1 MQLPSFQVVMNNFV
15 KEAFNDRA
23 NRVGRVRNRLHGPGG
38 VGAPPQIAQLA
49 RLTGRTFTL
58 YKGIE
63 RLRKRLFKN
72 TLKFIVNSFALDQS
86 LRPNDSVSRYVQR
99 TYRGRGGN
107 LFIEKMKFAVTI
119 YLNWD
124 RIVYSFTEGTNRTK
138 DIRIQTLRT
147 LYDVATER
155 KKRKAAVEAEVVQV
169 FDETIYLEAQDK
181 AEECLEDPDV
191 DFDPEQA
198 RLLKKRLCDYI
209 DSLVAENN

>member
-1 MQLPSFQVVMNNFV
+1 MNNFV

-23 NRVGRVRNRLHGPGG
+23 HRVGRVRNRLHGPGG

-72 TLKFIVNSFALDQS
+72 TLKFIVNSFALYQS
-86 LRPNDSVSRYVQR
+86 LRPNDSVPRYVQR

-107 LFIEKMKFAVTI
+107 TRKKRKCIIEKMKFAVTI

-155 KKRKAAVEAEVVQV
+155 KTRKAAVEAEVVQV

>member
-58 YKGIE
+58 YNGIE
-63 RLRKRLFKN
+63 RLPKRLFKN
-72 TLKFIVNSFALDQS
+72 TLKFIVNSFALYQS
-86 LRPNDSVSRYVQR
+86 LRPNDSVPRYVQR

-124 RIVYSFTEGTNRTK
+124 RIVYSFTEGTNRNK

-155 KKRKAAVEAEVVQV
+155 M
-169 FDETIYLEAQDK
+169 
-181 AEECLEDPDV
+181 
-191 DFDPEQA
+191 
-198 RLLKKRLCDYI
+198 
-209 DSLVAENN
+209 